1 MNHGYAKLSS
11 KGTGQYVCASGD
23 DAITSLDIAVTQE
36 LLGDGDPVMHR
47 YAVQAM
53 RWIREG
59 TPFTAPVRL
68 QVTPFQQSV
77 FTTLATVPRGR
88 VTTYKALG
96 DAIGCGSY
104 RAVGQALR
112 SNPVMLLVPCHR
124 VVRSDGTI
132 GGYAHG
138 AELKRA
144 ILEKE
149 GVAFDGDTVKERCIL
164 REL

>member
-1 MNHGYAKLSS
+1 MNHGYAKLSNR
-11 KGTGQYVCASGD
+11 GTGRYVYVSGD
-23 DAITSLDIAVTQE
+23 NAITTLGIAATQE
-36 LLGDGDPVMHR
+36 LLGDGDPAMHG
-47 YAVQAM
+47 YAVQAI
-53 RWIREG
+53 RWLRDG
-59 TPFTAPVRL
+59 TPFIAPVRL

-77 FTTLATVPRGR
+77 FTTLATVPIGR

-96 DAIGCGSY
+96 DSIGCGSY
-104 RAVGQALR
+104 RAVGQALH

-124 VVRSDGTI
+124 VVRSDATI
-132 GGYAHG
+132 GGYAYG
-138 AELKRA
+138 TELKRA